1 MTEPTRAPIDRAAR
15 PRTAPGGWSKLQIT
29 WPMVAALGLLLSSVV
44 AVLVLVPPEDQR
56 GATILA
62 MLVNGIVSV
71 LAALFVSRRTENA
84 VHDQQQPAE
93 PEPEPEP
100 PTYQPYR
107 RPDQQP

>member
-1 MTEPTRAPIDRAAR
+1 MTEPTRAPTHSAAR
-15 PRTAPGGWSKLQIT
+15 PRTAPGGWSRLQIT

-84 VHDQQQPAE
+84 VADQQPPAE
-93 PEPEPEP
+93 PEPPAEP
-100 PTYQPYR
+100 PEYRPYR
-107 RPDQQP
+107 RPEGQ